1 MISGNCHEFE
11 KKLDEFVVADA
22 MNTSASDIL
31 LANFIV
37 QSDGELLDSVSD
49 SNNTSVP
56 ISSSPDCNLEKCGQD
71 SSLGSCETSH
81 TQPDWLANLKR
92 DFDSQIIQM
101 CSAKTKSAVE
111 ANKSIEARIVF

>member
-1 MISGNCHEFE
+1 M
-11 KKLDEFVVADA
+11 DEFVVSDA

-56 ISSSPDCNLEKCGQD
+56 ISSSPDCNLKKCGQD

-81 TQPDWLANLKR
+81 TQPDWLANL
-92 DFDSQIIQM
+92 DSQIIQM

-111 ANKSIEARIVF
+111 ANKSIEVRIVF